1 MFIVFP
7 EIVAGPETI
16 EKVTGKP
23 ELAVA
28 DISNGLDPNF
38 LSAISL
44 KFKVCEACNTLKVC
58 SALTSSKLLFPA
70 CDAFTT
76 TVPAPVSVIIFPEI
90 VAGPE
95 IIEKVIGRPEL
106 AVAEIVNGIAPKVL
120 SVISLKISVCLAAF
134 ATELEILNVLFDRP
148 TISSCD
154 PVSEILILH
163 SSVKSLILKLP
174 LCLSFCPVFGIALP
188 GTVH

>member
-1 MFIVFP
+1 MEGKKLIANKVIKAIHVIIVN
-7 EIVAGPETI
+7 
-16 EKVTGKP
+16 KVVNP
-23 ELAVA
+23 
-28 DISNGLDPNF
+28 P
-38 LSAISL
+38 
-44 KFKVCEACNTLKVC
+44 
-58 SALTSSKLLFPA
+58 
-70 CDAFTT
+70 AFTSGPNNQT
-76 TVPAPVSVIIFPEI
+76 AIELILNDTAKRIPIILER
-90 VAGPE
+90 
-95 IIEKVIGRPEL
+95 IESL
-106 AVAEIVNGIAPKVL
+106 TYCANMASVNGIAPKVL